1 MIPYPKLIEPIAEN
15 NLNLA
20 AVETILKCFM
30 QQRIILPAKAQ
41 KSAVEYPQRILSI
54 PRTLHFCFFAE
65 TEAPIATFC
74 IKSAY
79 PVNDFS

>member
-1 MIPYPKLIEPIAEN
+1 M
-15 NLNLA
+15 
-20 AVETILKCFM
+20 
-30 QQRIILPAKAQ
+30 
-41 KSAVEYPQRILSI
+41 EYPQLILSI
-54 PRTLHFCFFAE
+54 LRALHFRFFAE